1 MDHQDDP
8 THTGVRPQDRQIP
21 LAANNQ
27 EKRTPVISSA
37 VKSSDRDGLEEEPV
51 EDAPATSK
59 PHIAS
64 SQSNEDTQ
72 GERHSTGE
80 IGDVD
85 RCRICRGE
93 GSKEEELFYPCKC
106 NGSIRYVHQNC
117 LVEWLSH
124 SHKKHCELCKTPFR
138 FTKLYDAH
146 MPGSVPIP
154 VFLRQAVVNGWKS
167 LLTYVRV
174 ILVVF
179 VWCFWVPWC
188 MRAVW
193 RGLFWLGDGGWVD
206 WRKRSLADSI
216 AGEPRPS
223 GFLGF
228 SHMTSSLPEALASSF
243 ISTLSNGWTR
253 HRSILHNLWEAER
266 EQPFTFRFF
275 DSIHR
280 LLLGEKP
287 GLSPQPTSGAYP
299 TPTPNLPMRP
309 TSWLSDIS
317 FLRSATRSP
326 TLNGI
331 IIDTLEGQL
340 ITGVIIATFIVLF
353 LIREWVVQQQ
363 QNLFMGVDAQ
373 QNGDVQHIA
382 IVQNGEAN
390 EGRAGG
396 NQAEQAVDVQQM
408 QAQAP
413 QRIVLQPTR
422 RLQRRATHTEGV
434 DLRQQEE
441 IDATNDRAYS
451 MAIEA
456 DGIEESL
463 SDEDRLSR
471 PAMPDRGATGAV
483 EIRRDLDD
491 SSHLPPGQDQA
502 GVQVFK
508 DLWSRADQKPADVLR
523 IIDEEHKNEDLDW
536 IVKFMKK
543 LEDVPSNDKLSISPS
558 AFNEQLELEGLQPPA
573 KDETSK
579 GLDEDKS
586 HNSER
591 PNTAEREDMF
601 KSMLL
606 SDRASTTSSE
616 APRIFPSN
624 KRSEHLDALQLDQP
638 QLVDMPFGTDSR
650 PNSQS
655 QKNQVLAVPAPS
667 TPTDLG
673 EVQSAEDLVSNENPS
688 DLITERTDDTTDFV
702 DDSLAPTIAEEA
714 HTEPPAGKGPLEYLM
729 DLMWG
734 ETSSAERSHTTS
746 PAEDEERRVVDIA
759 DEAPFVPANRQ
770 QLLPPPE
777 QADNQPPP
785 LNEEVA
791 APALVA
797 GAGAAAGDGL
807 DELEDVDGVMD
818 LIGMQGPLFVL
829 VQNGMFCAF
838 LVSASI
844 AATLFVPYMTG
855 KMFLIALAHPL
866 HMMKQ
871 PLRIASMSADVIVDS
886 SVVVIG
892 LSYYWV
898 DRLVWVLCWPVR
910 WMFPP
915 LGKFMQTSLVAD
927 YTKIYV
933 QRALSRLA
941 SAELMGTLTR
951 GPDIPKFSIVAH
963 HSLKILITTASDGL
977 IYVLSIANQAMTF
990 IQSTTNLW
998 GMFKGLY
1005 HLLNVA
1011 FWQVAGGV
1019 SGLFSLAPSLLSVN
1033 PWKISLGTSS
1043 HSHSLDWTL
1052 ASWSP
1057 QDRSIAILLG
1067 YLFFFLLGLSY
1078 LQLTAMVKGTNRKG
1092 LVEGELANGLY
1103 QAGGVLK
1110 VILII
1115 SIEMIVFPLYCGVLL
1130 DIAML
1135 PLFENATV
1143 GSRAAFA
1150 LASPRVSLF
1159 MHWFIGTCYMFHFAL
1174 FVSMCRKIMRTG
1186 VLCRFSFTL
1195 CKQG

>member
-1 MDHQDDP
+1 M
-8 THTGVRPQDRQIP
+8 
-21 LAANNQ
+21 
-27 EKRTPVISSA
+27 SSEA
-37 VKSSDRDGLEEEPV
+37 KGSDRGDSEEQAV
-51 EDAPATSK
+51 EDGPETSK
-59 PHIAS
+59 PHFAS
-64 SQSNEDTQ
+64 IQSIEDGR

-80 IGDVD
+80 VGDVD

-146 MPGSVPIP
+146 MPRSVPVP
-154 VFLRQAVVNGWKS
+154 VFLRQALVNGWKS
-167 LLTYVRV
+167 LLTYIRV

-179 VWCFWVPWC
+179 VWCFWLPWC

-206 WRKRSLADSI
+206 WKKRSLANSA
-216 AGEPRPS
+216 AGEPQPIV
-223 GFLGF
+223 FLGF
-228 SHMTSSLPEALASSF
+228 SHMTSKLSEALASSF

-253 HRSILHNLWEAER
+253 HRSTLQNFWEAEK
-266 EQPFTFRFF
+266 ELPFTFRFF
-275 DSIHR
+275 NSIHR
-280 LLLGEKP
+280 LLIGEKP
-287 GLSPQPTSGAYP
+287 DFSPQPTSGTFP
-299 TPTPNLPMRP
+299 TPTPNVPTRP

-373 QNGDVQHIA
+373 QDGDVQHIA
-382 IVQNGEAN
+382 VVQNGEAN
-390 EGRAGG
+390 EGRVGG
-396 NQAEQAVDVQQM
+396 HQAEQAADVQQM

-434 DLRQQEE
+434 DLRPQEE
-441 IDATNDRAYS
+441 INATNDRAHS
-451 MAIEA
+451 TALEA

-463 SDEDRLSR
+463 SDEDRLTR
-471 PAMPDRGATGAV
+471 PAMPDRGTTGAV

-491 SSHLPPGQDQA
+491 NTDLPSDQDQA

-508 DLWSRADQKPADVLR
+508 DLWSRADQKPANVLR
-523 IIDEEHKNEDLDW
+523 IIDEEHKNDDLDW

-543 LEDVPSNDKLSISPS
+543 LEDVPSNARLSLSPS
-558 AFNEQLELEGLQPPA
+558 AFNTQLELESLQPSFESE
-573 KDETSK
+573 KTMGTVEHS
-579 GLDEDKS
+579 S

-606 SDRASTTSSE
+606 SDRASTTGSE
-616 APRIFPSN
+616 APRIFPSD
-624 KRSEHLDALQLDQP
+624 KRSEQFDALQLDQP
-638 QLVDMPFGTDSR
+638 QLVDMPLGTDSR
-650 PNSQS
+650 PNSQA
-655 QKNQVLAVPAPS
+655 QKNQVLAVPASSSPA
-667 TPTDLG
+667 DLG
-673 EVQSAEDLVSNENPS
+673 EVQDTGNLISDENPS
-688 DLITERTDDTTDFV
+688 DLMSERQEDAIDRV
-702 DDSLAPTIAEEA
+702 NDSLSPTVVEEA

-734 ETSSAERSHTTS
+734 ETPSTERSRTAS
-746 PAEDEERRVVDIA
+746 PVEDEERRVVDIA

-777 QADNQPPP
+777 QADNQGPPP
-785 LNEEVA
+785 NDEVA
-791 APALVA
+791 APALPA
-797 GAGAAAGDGL
+797 GADAAAGDGL

-871 PLRIASMSADVIVDS
+871 PLRIASMAADVIVDS
-886 SVVVIG
+886 FVVVIG

-898 DRLVWVLCWPVR
+898 DRLVWTLCWPVR

-927 YTKIYV
+927 YTKLYV

-951 GPDIPKFSIVAH
+951 GPDIPRFSIVAH

-977 IYVLSIANQAMTF
+977 IYILNVADQATTF
-990 IQSTTNLW
+990 IQSTNNFW
-998 GMFKGLY
+998 EIFKGVY
-1005 HLLNVA
+1005 HQLNAA
-1011 FWQVAGGV
+1011 FWRIEGGV
-1019 SGLFSLAPSLLSVN
+1019 SGLLSLAPSLLSVN

-1043 HSHSLDWTL
+1043 HTHFLDWTL

-1135 PLFENATV
+1135 PLFGNATV

-1186 VLCRFSFTL
+1186 VLCRFPLTL
-1195 CKQG
+1195 SKQS